1 MRYIRWV
8 SNLIAVAGVAMIAA
22 GVAFHLGPT
31 VILIGMM
38 LAVAGVVKIVA
49 VGIWHGTGGFGA
61 PLQTEEQ
68 VVPTRPK
75 RKREKGLT

>member
-8 SNLIAVAGVAMIAA
+8 SNLIAVAGVAMVAA
-22 GVAFHLGPT
+22 GVAFHLSPT
-31 VILIGMM
+31 ISLIGMM
-38 LAVAGVVKIVA
+38 LVVAGVVKMIA
-49 VGIWHGTGGFGA
+49 VGLWRGVGGFGA
-61 PLQTEEQ
+61 PLHSEEQ